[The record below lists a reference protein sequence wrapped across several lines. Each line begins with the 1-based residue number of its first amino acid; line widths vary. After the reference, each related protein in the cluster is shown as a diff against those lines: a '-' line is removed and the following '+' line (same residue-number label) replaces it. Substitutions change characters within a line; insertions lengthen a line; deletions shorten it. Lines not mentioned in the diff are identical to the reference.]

1 VTLQEIYTKLKDKFG
16 ELILSFEE
24 VVADAF
30 IVVAPESI
38 ADVAQY
44 LAEDETLAFDSLMC
58 LSASDLSAKE
68 TTLEVVYHLFSMTQ
82 RHKAVLKAIVPKEE
96 PHVPTVENVWRTANW
111 HERETYD
118 LYGIVFDGHS
128 NLQRILLP
136 PDWEGYPLRKGYK
149 EPEFYRGMR
158 VPY

>member
-1 VTLQEIYTKLKDKFG
+1 MTLQEIYTKLKDKFG

>member
-1 VTLQEIYTKLKDKFG
+1 MRLQEIYTKLKDEFG
-16 ELILSFEE
+16 ESILSFEE

-30 IVVAPESI
+30 VVVAPESI

-68 TTLEVVYHLFSMTQ
+68 TTLEVVYHLFSMPQ
-82 RHKAVLKAIVPKEE
+82 RHKAVLKAVVPKEE

-111 HERETYD
+111 HEREAYD

-136 PDWEGYPLRKGYK
+136 PDWEGYPLRKDYK